1 MNAFDVC
8 VVGSA
13 NLDHVATVERLPGPG
28 ETVPG
33 SSYAE
38 YAGGKGLN
46 QAVAA
51 ARAGAS
57 VAFVGAVGADNAG
70 TVLVQVLAD
79 DGIDASNVATTD
91 VATGRALIGV
101 SAAGEN
107 SIIVVAGANGTVTAD
122 VLPMAKVV
130 LTQLEVPLPAVERA
144 LRLARAA
151 GAVTVL
157 NPAPA
162 AVIGV
167 EILQWCDIV
176 VPNEHEVEL
185 LGGVAHLL
193 SMGAKAVVV
202 TRGAAGADLHTGEGV
217 THIDAF
223 TVRPVDTTGAG
234 DTFAGALCARLA
246 AGDELPAALRFAA
259 AAGAL
264 CTTMAG
270 AVPSIPYRGAID
282 ELLTAG

>member
-1 MNAFDVC
+1 MTKVDVC

-13 NLDHVATVERLPGPG
+13 NLDLVATVDRLPGPG

-33 SSYAE
+33 GSYAE
-38 YAGGKGLN
+38 YPGGKGLN

-57 VAFVGAVGADNAG
+57 VAFVGAVGSDSAAD
-70 TVLVQVLAD
+70 VLLRVMAD
-79 DGIDASNVATTD
+79 DSIDASHVAC
-91 VATGRALIGV
+91 VPEATGRALIGV

-107 SIIVVAGANGTVTAD
+107 SIIVVAGANGTVTAET
-122 VLPMAKVV
+122 LPAARVV

-144 LRLARAA
+144 MRAGREA
-151 GAVTVL
+151 GAITVL

-162 AVIGV
+162 AAIGA

-193 SMGAKAVVV
+193 SLGAKAVVV
-202 TRGAAGADLHTGEGV
+202 TLGADGADLHTADGV
-217 THIDAF
+217 THIDPF
-223 TVRPVDTTGAG
+223 PVTPVDTTAAG
-234 DTFAGALCARLA
+234 DTFSGSLCARLA
-246 AGDELPAALRFAA
+246 AGDDLPTALRFAS

-264 CTTMAG
+264 CTTKPG
-270 AVPSIPYRGAID
+270 AVPSIPHQSEIIVLVEG
-282 ELLTAG
+282 